1 MKNLNPIQEISS
13 KYVMDKL
20 NSYYD
25 PANIQKNTDKFLK
38 SNSRRNR
45 LVYGSSGGLAG
56 AVLGGLSGAL
66 FNKAAKRKGKV
77 KRDIITGALLGA
89 AGGTGAGLYAA
100 KVRPRMTDREKKIF
114 DKLMKRK
121 ANSPI
126 YQQNKDRVL
135 SMARAKARRE
145 RFLDA
150 AKSAGIDI
158 SSADLRDLPESVLTN
173 PKRFED
179 VLTKTAIRDINA
191 KKKGE
196 QQKIAARLKRKLE
209 RDAEKFHKEYD
220 PDKEYNYLDVLKA
233 KKALL
238 KMPSAFINGLF

>member
-1 MKNLNPIQEISS
+1 
-13 KYVMDKL
+13 MDKL

-25 PANIQKNTDKFLK
+25 PANIQKDTDKFLK

-45 LVYGSSGGLAG
+45 LIYGSGGGLAG

-77 KRDIITGALLGA
+77 KRDIIAGALLGA

-100 KVRPRMTDREKKIF
+100 KSHPRMTDKEKKIF

-158 SSADLRDLPESVLTN
+158 SNADLRDLPESVLAN

-179 VLTKTAIRDINA
+179 VLTKTTIRDINA

-209 RDAEKFHKEYD
+209 KDAEKFHKEYD
-220 PDKEYNYLDVLKA
+220 PDKEYNYLDVLKT